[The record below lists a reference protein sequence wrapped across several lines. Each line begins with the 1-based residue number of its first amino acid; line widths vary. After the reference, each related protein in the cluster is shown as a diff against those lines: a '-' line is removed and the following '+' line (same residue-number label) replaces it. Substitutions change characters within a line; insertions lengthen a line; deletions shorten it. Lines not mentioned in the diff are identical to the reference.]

1 MFTNVGLV
9 VYIPLIR
16 YRNSSYLRAYR
27 PVKTAYNML
36 MNGVCSNMKINCKG
50 FYTPSVPYLLRISSL
65 IFLISS

>member
-16 YRNSSYLRAYR
+16 YRNNSYLRAYR

-36 MNGVCSNMKINCKG
+36 MNGVCSIMKMNCKG
-50 FYTPSVPYLLRISSL
+50 FYTS
-65 IFLISS
+65 